1 MIEKNLGL
9 NKLSFS
15 LMYFYVLIGAKKYL
29 VTAVFFWS
37 NSAITWMKYGWMSGI
52 SCLFETLCP
61 V

>member
-29 VTAVFFWS
+29 VTAVFFFVKLCYYLDEVWVDE
-37 NSAITWMKYGWMSGI
+37 WHQ
-52 SCLFETLCP
+52 LF